1 MSSTENWRISSFNGA
16 LLAAYFIP
24 VWTIIAFNI
33 MVSPIH
39 GLYERPSV
47 SIALYAS
54 DHLQLAKIATVRL
67 AWLLALA
74 RITVVAFFAVFLA
87 ILFASAARPS
97 LRKIGGSCDE
107 ALAVALCLGSVISFA
122 SMMMASTVGE
132 IEALRMHA
140 AELLM
145 LLGTAIVMLV
155 EKPATPAAKA
165 AKAPAAEASAPAGGL
180 SLQQP

>member
-1 MSSTENWRISSFNGA
+1 MSNTWRISSFNGA

-24 VWTIIAFNI
+24 VWTIIAFSI

-54 DHLQLAKIATVRL
+54 DYLHLGKMATVRL

-74 RITVVAFFAVFLA
+74 RITVVAFFVVFLA
-87 ILFASAARPS
+87 MAAFSP
-97 LRKIGGSCDE
+97 LRKNSSGADE
-107 ALAVALCLGSVISFA
+107 ALAVALCLGSVLSFA
-122 SMMMASTVGE
+122 SMMMASRVGE
-132 IEALRMHA
+132 VEAMRMHA
-140 AELLM
+140 SELLM
-145 LLGTAIVMLV
+145 LLGTAIVMLFETAPKRTV
-155 EKPATPAAKA
+155 EAPAT
-165 AKAPAAEASAPAGGL
+165 ETDASSGEL

>member
-1 MSSTENWRISSFNGA
+1 MSSNWRISSCNGA

-24 VWTIIAFNI
+24 VWTLIAFNI

-54 DHLQLAKIATVRL
+54 DHLQLAKMATVRL

-74 RITVVAFFAVFLA
+74 RITVVAFFAVFLVM
-87 ILFASAARPS
+87 LTRPS
-97 LRKIGGSCDE
+97 MRKSGGCDE
-107 ALAVALCLGSVISFA
+107 ALAVALCLGSVLSFTSMLLA
-122 SMMMASTVGE
+122 SKAGE
-132 IEALRMHA
+132 LEALRMHA

-155 EKPATPAAKA
+155 EKPVKTAAGASVAKA
-165 AKAPAAEASAPAGGL
+165 AAPAGKL

>member
-1 MSSTENWRISSFNGA
+1 MSSNWRISSFNGA

-24 VWTIIAFNI
+24 VWTIIAFSI

-54 DHLQLAKIATVRL
+54 DYLHLGKMATVRL

-87 ILFASAARPS
+87 MTAFSP
-97 LRKIGGSCDE
+97 LRKTSSGADE
-107 ALAVALCLGSVISFA
+107 ALAVALCLGSVLSFA
-122 SMMMASTVGE
+122 SMMMASKVGE

-145 LLGTAIVMLV
+145 LLGTAIVMLLETSPKRTV
-155 EKPATPAAKA
+155 ESSAIQ
-165 AKAPAAEASAPAGGL
+165 APAAETSTPASEL

>member
-1 MSSTENWRISSFNGA
+1 MSSNWRISSFNGA

-24 VWTIIAFNI
+24 VWTIIAFSI

-47 SIALYAS
+47 SIAFYAN
-54 DHLQLAKIATVRL
+54 DYLHLGKMATVRL

-87 ILFASAARPS
+87 MTAFSP
-97 LRKIGGSCDE
+97 LRKNRSGGDE
-107 ALAVALCLGSVISFA
+107 ALAVALCLGSVLSFA
-122 SMMMASTVGE
+122 SMMMASKVGE

-145 LLGTAIVMLV
+145 LLGTAIVMLF
-155 EKPATPAAKA
+155 ETSPKRTAEP
-165 AKAPAAEASAPAGGL
+165 PAAETGAPAGEL

>member
-1 MSSTENWRISSFNGA
+1 MSSNWRISSFNGA

-24 VWTIIAFNI
+24 VWTIIAFSI

-47 SIALYAS
+47 SIAFYAN
-54 DHLQLAKIATVRL
+54 DYLHLGKMATVRL

-87 ILFASAARPS
+87 MTAFSP
-97 LRKIGGSCDE
+97 LRKNSRGGDE
-107 ALAVALCLGSVISFA
+107 ALAVALCLGSVLSFA
-122 SMMMASTVGE
+122 SMMMASKVGE

-145 LLGTAIVMLV
+145 LLGTAIVMLF
-155 EKPATPAAKA
+155 ETSPKRTAEPSA
-165 AKAPAAEASAPAGGL
+165 AKAPAAETGAPAGEL

>member
-1 MSSTENWRISSFNGA
+1 MSNNWRISSFNGA

-24 VWTIIAFNI
+24 VWSIIAFSI

-47 SIALYAS
+47 SIAFYAS
-54 DHLQLAKIATVRL
+54 DYLHLGKMATVRL

-87 ILFASAARPS
+87 MTAFSP
-97 LRKIGGSCDE
+97 LRKSSSGADE
-107 ALAVALCLGSVISFA
+107 ALAVALCLGSVLSFA
-122 SMMMASTVGE
+122 SMMMASKVGE
-132 IEALRMHA
+132 VEALRMHA

-145 LLGTAIVMLV
+145 LLGTAIVMLF
-155 EKPATPAAKA
+155 ET
-165 AKAPAAEASAPAGGL
+165 APEASRRGARKRGGRACERAIPSAAL
-180 SLQQP
+180 ARQ

>member
-1 MSSTENWRISSFNGA
+1 MSNNWRISSFNGA

-24 VWTIIAFNI
+24 VWAIIALSI

-54 DHLQLAKIATVRL
+54 DYLHLGKMATVRL

-87 ILFASAARPS
+87 MAAFSP
-97 LRKIGGSCDE
+97 LRKTSSGADE
-107 ALAVALCLGSVISFA
+107 ALAVALCLGSVLSFA
-122 SMMMASTVGE
+122 SMMMASRVGE

-145 LLGTAIVMLV
+145 LLGTAIVMLF
-155 EKPATPAAKA
+155 ETAPKRAAESSA
-165 AKAPAAEASAPAGGL
+165 AKAPAAETGGAASGL

>member
-1 MSSTENWRISSFNGA
+1 MSNTWRISSFNGA

-24 VWTIIAFNI
+24 VWTIIAFSI

-54 DHLQLAKIATVRL
+54 DYLHLGKMATVRL

-87 ILFASAARPS
+87 MAAFSP
-97 LRKIGGSCDE
+97 LRQKSSGSDE
-107 ALAVALCLGSVISFA
+107 ALAVALCLGSVLSFA
-122 SMMMASTVGE
+122 SMMMASKVGE

-140 AELLM
+140 SELLM
-145 LLGTAIVMLV
+145 LLGTAIVMLF
-155 EKPATPAAKA
+155 ETSPKRAAE
-165 AKAPAAEASAPAGGL
+165 APAAEAIAPAGEL

>member
-1 MSSTENWRISSFNGA
+1 MSNNWRISSFNGA

-24 VWTIIAFNI
+24 VWTIIAFSI

-54 DHLQLAKIATVRL
+54 DHLHLAKMATVRL

-74 RITVVAFFAVFLA
+74 RFTVVAFFAVFLA
-87 ILFASAARPS
+87 MAAFSP
-97 LRKIGGSCDE
+97 LRKSSSGADE
-107 ALAVALCLGSVISFA
+107 ALAVALCLGSVLSFA
-122 SMMMASTVGE
+122 SMMMASKVGE
-132 IEALRMHA
+132 VEAMRMHA
-140 AELLM
+140 SELLM
-145 LLGTAIVMLV
+145 LLGTAIVMLF
-155 EKPATPAAKA
+155 ETSPKRTQ
-165 AKAPAAEASAPAGGL
+165 ASANAATTTETAAGQL

>member
-1 MSSTENWRISSFNGA
+1 MSSNWRISSCNGA

-24 VWTIIAFNI
+24 VWTLIAFNI
-33 MVSPIH
+33 MASPIH

-54 DHLQLAKIATVRL
+54 DHLQLAKMATVRL

-74 RITVVAFFAVFLA
+74 RITVVAFFAVFLVM
-87 ILFASAARPS
+87 LTRPS
-97 LRKIGGSCDE
+97 LRKSGACDE
-107 ALAVALCLGSVISFA
+107 ALAVALCLGSVLSFTSMLLA
-122 SMMMASTVGE
+122 SNVGE
-132 IEALRMHA
+132 LEALRMHA

-155 EKPATPAAKA
+155 EKPVRSPVDAGAAK
-165 AKAPAAEASAPAGGL
+165 ASAPAGKL

>member
-1 MSSTENWRISSFNGA
+1 
-16 LLAAYFIP
+16 
-24 VWTIIAFNI
+24 

-54 DHLQLAKIATVRL
+54 DYLHLGKMATVRL

-87 ILFASAARPS
+87 MAAFSP
-97 LRKIGGSCDE
+97 LRRNSSGADE
-107 ALAVALCLGSVISFA
+107 ALAVALCLGSVLSFA
-122 SMMMASTVGE
+122 SMMMASKVGE

-140 AELLM
+140 SELLM
-145 LLGTAIVMLV
+145 LLGTAIVMLF
-155 EKPATPAAKA
+155 ETAPKPAQVSTSDTAATDAATP
-165 AKAPAAEASAPAGGL
+165 EGQL

>member
-1 MSSTENWRISSFNGA
+1 MSSNWRISSFNGA

-24 VWTIIAFNI
+24 VWTIIAFSI

-47 SIALYAS
+47 SIAFYAN
-54 DHLQLAKIATVRL
+54 DYLHLGKMATVRL

-87 ILFASAARPS
+87 MTAFSP
-97 LRKIGGSCDE
+97 LRKNSRGGDE
-107 ALAVALCLGSVISFA
+107 ALAVALCLGSVLSFA
-122 SMMMASTVGE
+122 SMMMASKVGE

-145 LLGTAIVMLV
+145 LLGTAIVMLF
-155 EKPATPAAKA
+155 ETSPKRTAQPTAAE
-165 AKAPAAEASAPAGGL
+165 APAAETRAPAGEL

>member
-1 MSSTENWRISSFNGA
+1 MSSNWRISSFNGA

-24 VWTIIAFNI
+24 VWTIIAFSI

-54 DHLQLAKIATVRL
+54 DHLHLAKMATVRL

-87 ILFASAARPS
+87 MTAFSP
-97 LRKIGGSCDE
+97 LRKTSSGADE
-107 ALAVALCLGSVISFA
+107 ALAVALCLGSVLSFA
-122 SMMMASTVGE
+122 SMMMASKVGE

-145 LLGTAIVMLV
+145 LLGTAIVMLF
-155 EKPATPAAKA
+155 ETSPKPVT
-165 AKAPAAEASAPAGGL
+165 KAPAAEASAPESEL

>member
-1 MSSTENWRISSFNGA
+1 MSSNWRISSFNGA

-24 VWTIIAFNI
+24 VWTIIAFSI

-47 SIALYAS
+47 SIAFYAN
-54 DHLQLAKIATVRL
+54 DYLHLGKMATVRL

-87 ILFASAARPS
+87 MTAFSP
-97 LRKIGGSCDE
+97 LRKNRSGGDE
-107 ALAVALCLGSVISFA
+107 ALAVALCLGSVLSFA
-122 SMMMASTVGE
+122 SMMMASKVGE

-145 LLGTAIVMLV
+145 LLGTAIVMLF
-155 EKPATPAAKA
+155 ETSPKRTAEPS
-165 AKAPAAEASAPAGGL
+165 AAETGAPAGEL

>member
-1 MSSTENWRISSFNGA
+1 MSSNWRISSFNGA

-24 VWTIIAFNI
+24 VWTIIAFSI

-47 SIALYAS
+47 SIAFYAN
-54 DHLQLAKIATVRL
+54 DYLHLGKMATVRL

-87 ILFASAARPS
+87 MTAFSP
-97 LRKIGGSCDE
+97 LRKNRSGGDE
-107 ALAVALCLGSVISFA
+107 ALAVALCLGSVLSFA
-122 SMMMASTVGE
+122 SMMMASKVGE

-145 LLGTAIVMLV
+145 LLGTAIVMLF
-155 EKPATPAAKA
+155 ETSPKRTAEPFAAKP
-165 AKAPAAEASAPAGGL
+165 PAAETGAPAGEL

>member
-1 MSSTENWRISSFNGA
+1 MSSNWRISSLNGA
-16 LLAAYFIP
+16 LLATYFIP
-24 VWTIIAFNI
+24 VWTVIALSI

-54 DHLQLAKIATVRL
+54 DHMQLAKMATVRL

-87 ILFASAARPS
+87 MVVFPSKRKSGAA
-97 LRKIGGSCDE
+97 DE
-107 ALAVALCLGSVISFA
+107 ALAVALCLGSVLSFA
-122 SMMMASTVGE
+122 SMLLASKVGE
-132 IEALRMHA
+132 MEALRVHA

-155 EKPATPAAKA
+155 ETSPKRT
-165 AKAPAAEASAPAGGL
+165 AEADTAGASAPAGEL
-180 SLQQP
+180 LLQQP

>member
-1 MSSTENWRISSFNGA
+1 MSSNWRISSCNGA

-24 VWTIIAFNI
+24 VWTLIAFNI

-54 DHLQLAKIATVRL
+54 DHLQLAKMATVRL

-74 RITVVAFFAVFLA
+74 RITVVAFFAVFLVM
-87 ILFASAARPS
+87 LTRPS
-97 LRKIGGSCDE
+97 LRKTGGCDE
-107 ALAVALCLGSVISFA
+107 ALAVALCLGSVLSFTSMLLA
-122 SMMMASTVGE
+122 SKAGE
-132 IEALRMHA
+132 LEALRMHA

-155 EKPATPAAKA
+155 EKPVTPAVEAGAAKA
-165 AKAPAAEASAPAGGL
+165 AAPSGEL

>member
-1 MSSTENWRISSFNGA
+1 MSNNWRISSFNGA

-24 VWTIIAFNI
+24 VWTIIAFSI

-54 DHLQLAKIATVRL
+54 DYLHLSKIATVRL

-87 ILFASAARPS
+87 MTAFSP
-97 LRKIGGSCDE
+97 LRKNSDGSDE
-107 ALAVALCLGSVISFA
+107 ALAVALCLGSVLSFA
-122 SMMMASTVGE
+122 SMMMASRVGE

-145 LLGTAIVMLV
+145 LLGTAIVMLF
-155 EKPATPAAKA
+155 ETSPKR
-165 AKAPAAEASAPAGGL
+165 APEAPVAEAGAPTGEL

>member
-1 MSSTENWRISSFNGA
+1 MSSNWRISSLNGA
-16 LLAAYFIP
+16 LLATYFIP
-24 VWTIIAFNI
+24 VWTIIALSI

-54 DHLQLAKIATVRL
+54 DHMQLAKMATVRL

-87 ILFASAARPS
+87 MAVFPSKRKSA
-97 LRKIGGSCDE
+97 DE
-107 ALAVALCLGSVISFA
+107 ALAVALCLGSVLSFA
-122 SMMMASTVGE
+122 SMLLASKVGE
-132 IEALRMHA
+132 MEALRMHA

-155 EKPATPAAKA
+155 ETSPKR
-165 AKAPAAEASAPAGGL
+165 AAEADVAGAAAPAGEL
-180 SLQQP
+180 SLQQS

>member
-1 MSSTENWRISSFNGA
+1 MSSNWRISSFNGA

-24 VWTIIAFNI
+24 VWTIIALSI

-54 DHLQLAKIATVRL
+54 DHLHLAKMATVRL

-87 ILFASAARPS
+87 MAAFSP
-97 LRKIGGSCDE
+97 LRKGNGRSSSGSDE
-107 ALAVALCLGSVISFA
+107 ALAVALCLGSVLSFA
-122 SMMMASTVGE
+122 SMMMASKVGE

-145 LLGTAIVMLV
+145 LLGTAIVMLF
-155 EKPATPAAKA
+155 EQPAKPAT
-165 AKAPAAEASAPAGGL
+165 KAPAAEASAPASEL

>member
-1 MSSTENWRISSFNGA
+1 MSNNWRISSFNGA

-24 VWTIIAFNI
+24 VWTIIAFSI

-54 DHLQLAKIATVRL
+54 DYLHLSKMATVRL

-87 ILFASAARPS
+87 MTAFSP
-97 LRKIGGSCDE
+97 LRKKSSGSDE
-107 ALAVALCLGSVISFA
+107 ALAVALCLGSVLSFA
-122 SMMMASTVGE
+122 SMMMASRVGE

-145 LLGTAIVMLV
+145 LLGTAIVMLF
-155 EKPATPAAKA
+155 ETSPKRALE
-165 AKAPAAEASAPAGGL
+165 APVAEAGAPTGEL

>member
-1 MSSTENWRISSFNGA
+1 MSNNWRISSFNGA

-24 VWTIIAFNI
+24 VWSIIAFSI

-47 SIALYAS
+47 SIAFYAS
-54 DHLQLAKIATVRL
+54 DYLHLGKMATVRL

-87 ILFASAARPS
+87 MAAFSP
-97 LRKIGGSCDE
+97 LRKNSSGADE
-107 ALAVALCLGSVISFA
+107 ALAVALCLGSVLSFA
-122 SMMMASTVGE
+122 SMMMASKVGE
-132 IEALRMHA
+132 VEAMRMHA
-140 AELLM
+140 SELLM
-145 LLGTAIVMLV
+145 LLGTAIVMLF
-155 EKPATPAAKA
+155 ETAPKRAQASANAATTTETPA
-165 AKAPAAEASAPAGGL
+165 GQL

>member
-1 MSSTENWRISSFNGA
+1 MSSNWRISSLNGA

-24 VWTIIAFNI
+24 IWTIIAFSI

-54 DHLQLAKIATVRL
+54 DYLQLGKIATVRL

-74 RITVVAFFAVFLA
+74 RITVVAFFAAFLA
-87 ILFASAARPS
+87 LVSFPS
-97 LRKIGGSCDE
+97 MRKSGGADE
-107 ALAVALCLGSVISFA
+107 ALAVALCLGSVLSFA
-122 SMMMASTVGE
+122 SMLMAAKVGE

-155 EKPATPAAKA
+155 EQPAKPVARQ
-165 AKAPAAEASAPAGGL
+165 APAAEPSAAKPSVPAGEL

>member
-1 MSSTENWRISSFNGA
+1 MSSNWRISSFNGA

-24 VWTIIAFNI
+24 VWTIIAFSI

-54 DHLQLAKIATVRL
+54 DHLHLAKMATVRL

-74 RITVVAFFAVFLA
+74 RITVVAFFVLFLA
-87 ILFASAARPS
+87 MAAFAPF
-97 LRKIGGSCDE
+97 RKSRASGIDE
-107 ALAVALCLGSVISFA
+107 ALAVALCLGSVLSFA
-122 SMMMASTVGE
+122 SMMMASKVGE

-145 LLGTAIVMLV
+145 LLGTAIVMLFETSPKRTAEAPAIEADV
-155 EKPATPAAKA
+155 PAT
-165 AKAPAAEASAPAGGL
+165 EL

>member
-1 MSSTENWRISSFNGA
+1 MSSNWRISSFNGA
-16 LLAAYFIP
+16 LLAVYFIP
-24 VWTIIAFNI
+24 VWTIIAFSI

-39 GLYERPSV
+39 GLFERPSV

-54 DHLQLAKIATVRL
+54 DYLHLGKMATVRL

-87 ILFASAARPS
+87 MAAFSP
-97 LRKIGGSCDE
+97 LRRNSSGADE
-107 ALAVALCLGSVISFA
+107 ALAVALCLGSVLSFA
-122 SMMMASTVGE
+122 SMMMASRVGE

-140 AELLM
+140 SELLM
-145 LLGTAIVMLV
+145 LLGTAIVMLF
-155 EKPATPAAKA
+155 EQPAKPVT
-165 AKAPAAEASAPAGGL
+165 KAPVAEAGAPASEL

>member
-1 MSSTENWRISSFNGA
+1 MSNNWRISSFNGA

-24 VWTIIAFNI
+24 VWTIIAFSI

-54 DHLQLAKIATVRL
+54 DYLHLGKMATVRL

-87 ILFASAARPS
+87 MAAFSP
-97 LRKIGGSCDE
+97 LRRNSSGADE
-107 ALAVALCLGSVISFA
+107 ALAVALCLGSVLSFA
-122 SMMMASTVGE
+122 SMMMASKVGE
-132 IEALRMHA
+132 IEAMRMHA
-140 AELLM
+140 SELLM
-145 LLGTAIVMLV
+145 LLGTAIVMLFETSPKRAAV
-155 EKPATPAAKA
+155 TPAVEAG
-165 AKAPAAEASAPAGGL
+165 APASGL

>member
-1 MSSTENWRISSFNGA
+1 MSSTSNWRISSFNGA

-47 SIALYAS
+47 SIALFAS
-54 DHLQLAKIATVRL
+54 DHLQLAKMATVRL

-87 ILFASAARPS
+87 LFFASATRPS
-97 LRKIGGSCDE
+97 MRKTGGGCDE

-122 SMMMASTVGE
+122 SMLLASDVGE

-155 EKPATPAAKA
+155 EKPATPVTKV
-165 AKAPAAEASAPAGGL
+165 PAVEASAPAGL

>member
-1 MSSTENWRISSFNGA
+1 MSNTWRISSFNGA

-24 VWTIIAFNI
+24 VWTIIAFSI

-54 DHLQLAKIATVRL
+54 DYLHLGKMATVRL

-87 ILFASAARPS
+87 MTAFSP
-97 LRKIGGSCDE
+97 LRKTGSGADE
-107 ALAVALCLGSVISFA
+107 ALAVALCLGSVLSFA
-122 SMMMASTVGE
+122 SMMMASKVGE

-145 LLGTAIVMLV
+145 LLGTAIVMLFETSPKSV
-155 EKPATPAAKA
+155 
-165 AKAPAAEASAPAGGL
+165 AKAPAIETSTPASEL
-180 SLQQP
+180 SFQQP